1 MVKDSEIKDIIEQ
14 PTDLLINYYNK
25 DVLGL
30 ALLSAKSSA
39 KFKVGLGNVN
49 PQLNDLIIGCDITDI
64 NTFKTEMVKY
74 LKVLNKL

>member
-1 MVKDSEIKDIIEQ
+1 M
-14 PTDLLINYYNK
+14 
-25 DVLGL
+25 GL
-30 ALLSAKSSA
+30 FD